1 MDIPKMPNK
10 YKGKE
15 RIAHHKDYDL
25 KSRDWTREEED
36 WLWNLYKKGYTI
48 KQCAFSLDRGE
59 VATGIKLKRLKKRYN
74 EYNETH
80 LKDKYES
87 NLEFINLLGK
97 NVTVLDVFCGVYSY
111 YEKRKFNVVT
121 NDKDKKID
129 AMYHMDADKFLD
141 FIISKGD
148 RFDIVDLDPFG
159 ASITYLEKALKI
171 ADKGLIMTL
180 GELGHRR
187 WKRLDFIGKHYPN
200 ITKVEDITIDNMI
213 EHIINHA
220 KELGYTLEVVIKKDW
235 GNIGRVYFK
244 IIGKNS

>member
-1 MDIPKMPNK
+1 MNIPKLPNE

-15 RIAHHKDYDL
+15 RIAHHKEYDL
-25 KSRDWTREEED
+25 KSRDWTEEEEK
-36 WLWNLYKKGYTI
+36 WLWDLYKQGYTI

-80 LKDKYES
+80 LNDKYSS
-87 NLEFINLLGK
+87 NFKFLKLFNDDII
-97 NVTVLDVFCGVYSY
+97 VLDVFCGVNSFY
-111 YEKRKFNVVT
+111 KNKGFNVVT

-148 RFDIVDLDPFG
+148 KFDIVDLDPFG

-187 WKRLDFIGKHYPN
+187 WKRLDFISKHYSN

-220 KELGYTLEVVIKKDW
+220 EELGYTLEIVIKKDW

-244 IIGKNS
+244 IIGKK